1 MLQRQIPLRTAALSA
16 LLLQPGALL
25 ASESTG
31 TLEVETGAV
40 WQQRNRVQIPND
52 ADSDRFDLTDIAGS
66 GPWASVRFNA
76 SWQFSG
82 PHELRLVA
90 APLAYS
96 ERGSFDED
104 VRFEGERFTG
114 GERLKAEYQFNPWR
128 LGYSYRYFD
137 ANGWTLWA
145 GATAGLRDAKI
156 ELTQGGPNQGKIT
169 AKNDDLGFIPL
180 LYLAGE
186 YAIADRW
193 TFRFDFDG
201 LAGGPGRAFDASVKI
216 AYDVA
221 PDWRISAGLRTL
233 EGGVDTDDTYNF
245 AWFNTALVSLEYRF
259 GTAR

>member
-1 MLQRQIPLRTAALSA
+1 MFQRQTPLRTAAFSA

-25 ASESTG
+25 ASDTAG
-31 TLEVETGAV
+31 TVEIETGAV
-40 WQQRNRVQIPND
+40 WQQRNKVRIPND

-66 GPWASVRFNA
+66 GPWASVRINA

-90 APLAYS
+90 APLSYS
-96 ERGSFDED
+96 ERGSFDDD
-104 VRFEGERFTG
+104 VRFEGERFRG
-114 GERLKAEYQFNPWR
+114 GQRLQAEYQFNTWR
-128 LGYSYRYFD
+128 LGYSYRYYD
-137 ANGWTLWA
+137 ANDWTLWA

-156 ELTQGGPNQGKIT
+156 ELTQGETK

-216 AYDVA
+216 AYDFA
-221 PDWRISAGLRTL
+221 PHWRVSAGLRTL

-259 GTAR
+259 AGGAR